1 MMKKR
6 FTAAMEKVK
15 LAYAQERPLS
25 EKLHKEARRFLPGGD
40 TRTATFFLPYPN
52 FIERGSGAYLY
63 DVDGHRLLD
72 FQNNYTSLIHGH
84 GHRQTAEAVQKQ
96 ISLGSAYAAPFE
108 AQTRLASLLTERF
121 PGLELV
127 RFTNSGTEANMHAL
141 RIARAYTGK
150 AKIIKTE
157 GGYHGTTDV
166 FEASVDPNIK
176 KAGTLD
182 QMKVIPESRGVSANA
197 LKDVLVVPFNDIER
211 TRAVIEGN
219 YRETACLIIE
229 PIMGSAGQITPMK
242 EYLAFLRD
250 ITRNYHILLIFDEVV
265 TGRLSLGGAQ
275 KFYGV
280 TPDITT
286 LGKIIGGGTPVGAF
300 GGKREIME
308 LYDPKQKKMYH
319 SGTFNGNALTVAAG
333 LAAMECYDQEA
344 VDHVNRLGRLFAEE
358 MREIYHRLGL
368 NMKVSG
374 EGSIYNILFTDR
386 EVRNYRDV
394 AASHEELNK
403 LLYMLLLT
411 KGVFNA
417 ERGMFCMSTAMEE
430 RDVRFGLQQVEIAL
444 AEMLPVIEEVGPEL
458 II

>member
-1 MMKKR
+1 MNER
-6 FTAAMEKVK
+6 FAEAMEKVK
-15 LAYAQERPLS
+15 MEYAAQRPLS
-25 EKLHKEARRFLPGGD
+25 QKLYEEACNYLPGGD

-52 FIERGSGAYLY
+52 FIERGSGAYIY
-63 DVDGHRLLD
+63 DADGHRLLD

-84 GHRQTAEAVQKQ
+84 GHRQTVEAVQTQ
-96 ISLGSAYAAPFE
+96 ISQGSAYTAPFE
-108 AQTRLASLLTERF
+108 GQIRLARLLTERF

-182 QMKVIPESRGVSANA
+182 QIKVIPESRGVSANA

-211 TRAVIEGN
+211 TQMVIEKN
-219 YRETACLIIE
+219 HQETACMIIE
-229 PIMGSAGQITPMK
+229 PIMGSAGQITPTK
-242 EYLAFLRD
+242 EYLTFLRD
-250 ITRNYHILLIFDEVV
+250 ITDKYQIVLIFDEVV

-280 TPDITT
+280 TPDLTT

-308 LYDPKQKKMYH
+308 MYDPRAKKMYH
-319 SGTFNGNALTVAAG
+319 SGTFNGNAVTVAAG

-344 VDHVNRLGRLFAEE
+344 VDHVNRLGQMFAEG
-358 MREIYHRLGL
+358 MKAIYMRLGL
-368 NMKVSG
+368 NMKISG
-374 EGSIYNILFTDR
+374 EGSIYNILFTNK

-430 RDVRFGLQQVEIAL
+430 SDVRFGLSKVETAL
-444 AEMLPVIEEVGPEL
+444 EQMLPVIRETGPEL
-458 II
+458 VI